1 MKRLILLLFFVVF
14 IFFPMFSLEA
24 KEVNTEY
31 WSYPEIIMSS
41 GKLLKNFT
49 EKEYEE
55 LYNQIDGV
63 HFLEII
69 IKQANVNVKAS
80 YISDVLLSYENRGK
94 TNVELNKTVSIET
107 NQKMSFST
115 SGNLSVGGAGTLKK
129 VKLEASAKAS
139 ISYSSSSE
147 ESIKEKRDMKIIVEP
162 NSKMIMYLTG
172 DLTISNGVVK
182 IYEFFFN
189 IYSGGYECAT
199 INTQYVRLE
208 KETIDT
214 TIQREDANES

>member
-1 MKRLILLLFFVVF
+1 MKKFLMLLFFFVF
-14 IFFPMFSLEA
+14 ILFPSLSVKA
-24 KEVNTEY
+24 TEVNTDY
-31 WSYPEIIMSS
+31 WAYPEVIMSS

-49 EKEYEE
+49 EEEYGE
-55 LYNQIDGV
+55 LYSKIDGV
-63 HFLEII
+63 YFLAVIVE
-69 IKQANVNVKAS
+69 QANVNVKAS
-80 YISDVLLSYENRGK
+80 YISDVLLSFENRGG

-115 SGNLSVGGAGTLKK
+115 SGNLSLGGAGTLKK

-139 ISYSSSSE
+139 INYTTSSE
-147 ESIKEKRDMKIIVEP
+147 ESIKEKKEMKIVVEP

-172 DLTISNGVVK
+172 DMTVSNGVVK
-182 IYEFFFN
+182 VYEFFFN
-189 IYSGGYECAT
+189 IYYGGYEHAT

-214 TIQREDANES
+214 SIKKEDKNEA